1 MQVISGALQKNQEG
15 IKPIAMPADFDNK
28 TLTRFVIAIA
38 LKRDKQ
44 AFTSLFKFFAPK
56 IKRVAATR
64 FNNSE
69 QVNEVL
75 QETMAIVW
83 RKAHL
88 FNIDKGAVTTW
99 VYTIMRNVSFD
110 MLRKVQANKEDN
122 LSDDIWPLA
131 ERNIGEGEIF
141 ADHLAKKHMLTCLEQ
156 LPQNQQMVVK
166 GFYFLEMSQEQLAR
180 QLDLPLGTI
189 KSRLRLALSK
199 LKLQLGDDNDQASS

>member
-1 MQVISGALQKNQEG
+1 MQVTGAALQKDQEG
-15 IKPIAMPADFDNK
+15 IKPIAMPADIDNK

-64 FNNSE
+64 FNNNE

-75 QETMAIVW
+75 QETMTIVW

-110 MLRKVQANKEDN
+110 MLRKVQASKEDN

-131 ERNIGEGEIF
+131 ERNIGEGEVF
-141 ADHLAKKHMLTCLEQ
+141 ADHLARKNILTCLEQ

>member
-1 MQVISGALQKNQEG
+1 MQVNSGGLQKNSQG
-15 IKPIAMPADFDNK
+15 SKPIAMPADIDNK
-28 TLTRFVIAIA
+28 ALTRLVIAIA

-88 FNIDKGAVTTW
+88 FDVEKGAVTTW

-131 ERNIGEGEIF
+131 ERDIAEAEVFG
-141 ADHLAKKHMLTCLEQ
+141 DHLAKKNILTCLEK
-156 LPQNQQMVVK
+156 LPKNQQMVVK

-199 LKLQLGDDNDQASS
+199 LKLQLGEDNDQASS